1 MYDLVIDLFRCMFV
15 KIRLV
20 AVEAQTC
27 TFHAFNFTNSV
38 IWRKGLWS
46 VSPTLE
52 HCLKNMKQLRS
63 LMMLKFL
70 KKRRQ
75 RSSEEEKDSGG
86 PTRDYMGLN
95 GCEAHDA
102 VAIT

>member
-1 MYDLVIDLFRCMFV
+1 
-15 KIRLV
+15 
-20 AVEAQTC
+20 
-27 TFHAFNFTNSV
+27 
-38 IWRKGLWS
+38 
-46 VSPTLE
+46 
-52 HCLKNMKQLRS
+52 
-63 LMMLKFL
+63 MLKFL